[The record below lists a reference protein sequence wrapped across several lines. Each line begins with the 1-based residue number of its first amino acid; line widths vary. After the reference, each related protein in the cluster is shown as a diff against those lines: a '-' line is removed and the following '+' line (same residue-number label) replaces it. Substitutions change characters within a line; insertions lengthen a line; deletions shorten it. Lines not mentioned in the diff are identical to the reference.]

1 MSDVLA
7 HHRSTTSLLGTARL
21 PGEDDGAA
29 VGARIESALALFLA
43 AKEHAGAAGGAV
55 PEQLASVLREFIGS
69 GGKRVRPLLCVLGW
83 RAAGGSGLTRPVV
96 GVAAALEMFHVV
108 ALIHDD
114 LMDGSAT
121 RRGRP
126 AVHRQLAERLGAG
139 LPRDRAERL
148 GESAAILAGDL
159 ALTWSDELLHTS
171 LTPDR
176 LAAVL
181 PLVGAMRAEAVH
193 GQYLDV
199 TAAGRREGGVP
210 LALRIARYK
219 TATYTVERPLHIGA
233 TLAGAPAELLEGL
246 SAYAVPTG
254 EAFQLRDDLL
264 GAFGDPDRTGKSA
277 WEDLRDGKHT
287 LLVALARERAT
298 PAQADVLETLL
309 GAPALDEDGVR
320 RLRGVLIDSGA
331 RAEVE
336 HLIAERR
343 VQALDALDAMALP
356 SPVAEELARLTHR
369 ATARRY

>member
-1 MSDVLA
+1 MSDDLA
-7 HHRSTTSLLGTARL
+7 HHRSTPASARRNCP
-21 PGEDDGAA
+21 PGEEEGAEA
-29 VGARIESALALFLA
+29 KARIEAALTSFLD
-43 AKEHAGAAGGAV
+43 AKERAGAAGSAV
-55 PEQLASVLREFIGS
+55 PEQLASVLSELIGA

-83 RAAGGSGLTRPVV
+83 RAAGGTGLTPAVV
-96 GVAAALEMFHVV
+96 GVAAALEMFHAV

-114 LMDGSAT
+114 LMDGAAT

-126 AVHRQLAERLGAG
+126 AVHRQLAEGLGAG

-159 ALTWSDELLHTS
+159 ALTWSDELLHTT
-171 LTPDR
+171 LAPDR

-181 PLVGAMRAEAVH
+181 PLFSAMRAEAVY

-199 TAAGRREGGVP
+199 TAAGRHEGGVP

-233 TLAGAPAELLEGL
+233 TLAGAPAALLDGL

-298 PAQADVLETLL
+298 PAQAHTLETLL
-309 GAPALDEDGVR
+309 GAPALDQDGVR
-320 RLRGVLIDSGA
+320 RLRRVLVDSGA

-336 HLIAERR
+336 RRIAERR
-343 VQALDALDAMALP
+343 TQALDALHALALP
-356 SPVAEELARLTHR
+356 DPVAAQLARLTHR
-369 ATARRY
+369 ATARRH

>member
-7 HHRSTTSLLGTARL
+7 HHRSTPASSRQNCS
-21 PGEDDGAA
+21 PGEEEGAE
-29 VGARIESALALFLA
+29 VKARIEVALASFLD
-43 AKEHAGAAGGAV
+43 AKERAGAAGGAV
-55 PEQLASVLREFIGS
+55 PEQLAAVLREFIGS

-83 RAAGGSGLTRPVV
+83 RAAGGVGLPRPVV

-114 LMDGSAT
+114 LMDGAAT
-121 RRGRP
+121 RRRRP
-126 AVHRQLAERLGAG
+126 AVHRQLAQSLGAG
-139 LPRDRAERL
+139 LPRERTERL

-159 ALTWSDELLHTS
+159 ALTWSDELLYTA

-176 LAAVL
+176 LADVL
-181 PLVGAMRAEAVH
+181 PLVGAMRAEAVY

-219 TATYTVERPLHIGA
+219 TATYTVQRPLHIGA

-264 GAFGDPDRTGKSA
+264 GAFGDPGRTGKSA

-287 LLVALARERAT
+287 VLVALARERAT
-298 PAQADVLETLL
+298 PAQAHVLETLL

-320 RLRGVLIDSGA
+320 QLRRVLVDSGA

-336 HLIAERR
+336 RLIAERR
-343 VQALDALDAMALP
+343 AQAFDALQAMALP
-356 SPVAEELARLTHR
+356 GPVAEELACLTHR
-369 ATARRY
+369 ATARRH